1 MRGEKQLC
9 VEHKV
14 EQSKQK
20 ALQVFNERS
29 SLWSTYKLKWLTEI

>member
-9 VEHKV
+9 IGHKV

-20 ALQVFNERS
+20 AIQIFNEHS
-29 SLWSTYKLKWLTEI
+29 SLWSTYKLKWLNEI

>member
-9 VEHKV
+9 IGRKV

-20 ALQVFNERS
+20 AIQIFNERR